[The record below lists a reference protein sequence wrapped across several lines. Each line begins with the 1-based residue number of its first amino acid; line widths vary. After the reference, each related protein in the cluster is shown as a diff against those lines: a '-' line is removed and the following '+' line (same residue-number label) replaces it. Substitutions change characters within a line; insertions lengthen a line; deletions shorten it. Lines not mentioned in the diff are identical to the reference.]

1 MTLAAEKPGIV
12 ERLGSAL
19 QSTNLAP
26 NAERDMPI
34 DLIAALGMLQ
44 ANPDGAGH
52 GEREHASI
60 DPSAE
65 LGAVLLRLKFGGDTT
80 LGERGVHLLA
90 RWIRAQRA
98 FGRWKLS
105 RDGADIVTRFA
116 RQGLAEWLYPTCDVC
131 HGRQVLGMERDNV
144 VERRVRCSECKGE
157 GQRLFKTKTGARVLR
172 QCEPCHGHGTRTRRA
187 FVTGKPRPCHA
198 CAGTGHRRRGV
209 DGERIRALG
218 VPAHV
223 YERHWVKRFAWL
235 DASFDRVNDLDKRGL
250 QIQMSRRTTPTSASR
265 K

>member
-44 ANPDGAGH
+44 ANPDGSGH
-52 GEREHASI
+52 DEREHASI

-90 RWIRAQRA
+90 RWIRSQRA
-98 FGRWKLS
+98 FGRWKLG

-144 VERRVRCSECKGE
+144 VERRVPCRLCRGE
-157 GQRLFKTKTGARVLR
+157 GYTTTKNQVRM
-172 QCEPCHGHGTRTRRA
+172 QCAHCHGFRSVVKRKLKA
-187 FVTGKPRPCHA
+187 EKPRPCHA
-198 CAGTGHRRRGV
+198 CAGTGARRKGV
-209 DGERIRALG
+209 DGERVRALG

-223 YERHWVKRFAWL
+223 YEKYWVKRFSWL
-235 DASFDRVNDLDKRGL
+235 EASFDRVNDLDRRGL
-250 QIQMSRRTTPTSASR
+250 QIQMSRRTTQTSAS